1 MGVLTRLIDMTKA
14 ATNELLD
21 KLEDPTMM
29 MNHYV
34 RTAKS
39 DVESIQTELLKQEAG
54 AKRLQL
60 QAEEYTKLAEQSEAR
75 ALEAMSS
82 GQEALAR
89 ELLSIKLQYAEK
101 ARESAAWSESAELR
115 CGELANRLEEA
126 KAELA
131 VMQKK
136 RDELAARAQLTAAK
150 ARASMTGC
158 GTGLEGGGAAQGFQ
172 RMEDKIVQWEAQVA
186 LASRPYNGAN
196 TIHLSKEHGE
206 AELNPSQSALVDE
219 QLELLRK
226 RLPAQ

>member
-34 RTAKS
+34 RTMKN
-39 DVESIQTELLKQEAG
+39 DIDSIQTEILKQEAA
-54 AKRLQL
+54 AKHLRLQ
-60 QAEEYTKLAEQSEAR
+60 ADEYNKLAEQSEAR

-82 GQEALAR
+82 EQEALAR
-89 ELLSIKLQYAEK
+89 ELLAIKLQYAEK
-101 ARESAAWSESAELR
+101 ARESEAWSESARLR
-115 CGELANRLEEA
+115 CSELAQRLEEA
-126 KAELA
+126 KAELD

-136 RDELAARAQLTAAK
+136 RDELSARAQATAAK
-150 ARASMTGC
+150 ARTSMPSFGCRLDGGSAS
-158 GTGLEGGGAAQGFQ
+158 QGFQ
-172 RMEDKIVQWEAQVA
+172 RMEDKIMQWEAQVEVA
-186 LASRPYNGAN
+186 NRPFAGSSGAYP
-196 TIHLSKEHGE
+196 SKENE
-206 AELNPSQSALVDE
+206 AAGLHPTQAALVDE

>member
-34 RTAKS
+34 RTMKS
-39 DVESIQTELLKQEAG
+39 DIDSVQSELLKQEAA
-54 AKRLQL
+54 AKHLRQ
-60 QAEEYTKLAEQSEAR
+60 QADEYNKLAEQSESR

-82 GQEALAR
+82 GQEELAR
-89 ELLSIKLQYAEK
+89 ELLAIKLQYADK
-101 ARESAAWSESAELR
+101 ARESEAWSENARLR
-115 CGELANRLEEA
+115 CGELSQRLEEA

-136 RDELAARAQLTAAK
+136 RDELSTRAQQAAAK
-150 ARASMTGC
+150 ARTSMPSFRC
-158 GTGLEGGGAAQGFQ
+158 GFEGGTASQGFQ
-172 RMEDKIVQWEAQVA
+172 RMEEKITQWEAQVE
-186 LASRPYNGAN
+186 LANRPFAGTSGAY
-196 TIHLSKEHGE
+196 LSTESG
-206 AELNPSQSALVDE
+206 AAAQSALVDE